1 MDFRLNLLEK
11 EIIQPYEKTL
21 TLDQLKMRFV
31 QYSVHHA
38 RKNTFDGYDN
48 GEKYLTLY
56 LHKIECEE
64 NDPLGDLPPAG
75 ENSVSI
81 QDLLFEQDSNSS
93 SPDNQNDIADNQN
106 DIADNQND
114 IADTQDDNKN
124 EIADN
129 QNVIADDQDSL
140 IDNHHTPSSAQGNP
154 SEDDLSVQ
162 LSHATNLER
171 PNSPEGSSVSEESVI
186 DTKSISTI
194 TVNKPLLLLRK
205 ISFNSSCLNLET
217 VLDEI

>member
-1 MDFRLNLLEK
+1 
-11 EIIQPYEKTL
+11 
-21 TLDQLKMRFV
+21 MRFV

-93 SPDNQNDIADNQN
+93 GPDNQNDIADNQN
-106 DIADNQND
+106 NIADNQND
-114 IADTQDDNKN
+114 IADTQDDNQN

-129 QNVIADDQDSL
+129 QNKITDNQNDIADYQNDIADDQDTL
-140 IDNHHTPSSAQGNP
+140 IDNQHTPSSTQGNL
-154 SEDDLSVQ
+154 SEDDFSVQ

-171 PNSPEGSSVSEESVI
+171 STQALMQSHSCAI
-186 DTKSISTI
+186 DH
-194 TVNKPLLLLRK
+194 V
-205 ISFNSSCLNLET
+205 FYG
-217 VLDEI
+217 